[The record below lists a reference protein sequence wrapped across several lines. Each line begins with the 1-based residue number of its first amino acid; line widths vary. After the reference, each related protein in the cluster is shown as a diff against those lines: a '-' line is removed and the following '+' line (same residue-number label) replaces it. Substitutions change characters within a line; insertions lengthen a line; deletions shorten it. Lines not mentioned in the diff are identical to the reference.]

1 MRPLFIALLLA
12 LLTACSKTDPTPPAS
27 ASPATTASAAAASAP
42 AIRHLKQA
50 ELPAGVELRGK
61 LVDALRWQD
70 ANGDNLLLLSE
81 WSEEGKVTEEAPD
94 GSRSAYLAAAHYQ
107 LGGSKPQRLW
117 LLNDS
122 VKDCGFDVAA
132 AFDLSAT
139 RVVDAD
145 ADGRTET
152 LLGYSMTC
160 TSDVSPYTYKLIVH
174 AGKQKYALRGLDRYG
189 VIFRDEENGDYVG
202 PPLLKDCNAA
212 AQTAARQQ
220 LKDSMWSE
228 IDGPLPGCYESDAD
242 FAQAPAA
249 TKQYALQ
256 HWHSLMQ
263 KSDSR
268 WRASLTPLGKR

>member
-27 ASPATTASAAAASAP
+27 ASPAATASAPATSGP
-42 AIRHLKQA
+42 AIRHLKQT

-70 ANGDNLLLLSE
+70 ADGDNLLLLSE
-81 WSEEGKVTEEAPD
+81 WNEEGKVTEEAPD

-107 LGGSKPQRLW
+107 LGGAKPRRLW

-122 VKDCGFDVAA
+122 VQDCGFDVAA

-145 ADGRTET
+145 GDGRAET

-160 TSDVSPYTYKLIVH
+160 TSDVSPYTYKLITH
-174 AGKQKYALRGLDRYG
+174 AGAQKYALRGLDRYG
-189 VIFRDEENGDYVG
+189 VLYRDEETGEFVG
-202 PPLLKDCNAA
+202 PPLLKDCSTA
-212 AQTAARQQ
+212 AQKSTRERM
-220 LKDSMWSE
+220 KDSSWSE
-228 IDGPLPGCYESDAD
+228 ADWALPGCYESDAD

-249 TKQYALQ
+249 LKQVALQ
-256 HWHSLMQ
+256 HWHALMQ
-263 KSDSR
+263 HSDAR
-268 WRASLTPLGKR
+268 WRASFSHLGK